1 MKRKTIR
8 WNRLILPC
16 VLLAILAGTAAV
28 KRIQSGN
35 VMQTGADKPEIA
47 KTYFEPE
54 IPSSGSLEELYQ
66 DVFMTMLLPY
76 IQEAVS
82 HYYEENTGYSPTVD
96 PWQPDILFIE
106 RPDGYRT
113 FAFVIKLG
121 VAPYLGAHNPIGVD
135 HLTIRVSP
143 GEVSVEKFEHI
154 KSYPIPPW
162 LQ

>member
-1 MKRKTIR
+1 MIDLKRKTIR

-35 VMQTGADKPEIA
+35 VMQAGAGKPEIA

-66 DVFMTMLLPY
+66 DVFMTMLLSY

-82 HYYEENTGYSPTVD
+82 HYYEENTGYSPNVD
-96 PWQPDILFIE
+96 PWQPDILSILS
-106 RPDGYRT
+106 D
-113 FAFVIKLG
+113 
-121 VAPYLGAHNPIGVD
+121 
-135 HLTIRVSP
+135 
-143 GEVSVEKFEHI
+143 VSVRCGICHCYCLSESVVPKAHKKLLFAG
-154 KSYPIPPW
+154 SAMFCRAT
-162 LQ
+162 